1 MPQRLADA
9 AHIVPY
15 LTHAASHRT
24 QPTLTPP
31 ENAGRQAKSKKNR
44 SSKQDKK
51 ARPSREENYSA
62 APASTSIIPVSQ
74 PSNRFNLPLS
84 RRPTGETLVQ
94 NNECSFYQ
102 QRRFQESRYSD
113 GKNSLNSLILLL
125 KNYVEIPDYPPPS
138 FQEAI
143 SSPPLSV
150 CPSTTTLGFYS
161 SGRVIPHSAPVHFD
175 NLSPR
180 GDVNSDSD
188 SEESLEI
195 VQVPVYAGQPG
206 QISRSLAESELEV
219 QRRGRAS
226 FDSDAPLTPTSSTRS
241 KRRHVSLSPLR
252 TLFPHKPIALQD
264 RALSAQPASP
274 YSFPRNT
281 SLFRS
286 TTSLKTVSTGS
297 FFRLPL
303 SSMSSTSLVRAE
315 RKGSKGKE
323 KSTEPLESWEI
334 LGSEQPEPPTSLM
347 SAVESLTNPPS
358 PNSASPSSSPTQN
371 SPSTSVFTY
380 DYVSSPSQSEFSKE
394 SESLMPQ
401 NSSTFSVGSGV
412 SSSVVLTPSYH
423 RDLLPG
429 ASISPSSPVPRK
441 PTASSPLSSQSW
453 DAGHLNLRE
462 TPNLLQLAVDTPLPP
477 TPVDNIIR
485 ELKLDLQRARSHPM
499 PDRKPRPCA
508 SSSNMPAETAHAS
521 SILRKQKPVPSP
533 LQLPFPMI
541 SPSASV
547 QGLSASTSPTHR
559 HYRGRPL
566 PQTPHSTLMPVDVA
580 RNIVDSL
587 YAPHPD
593 AVDSRIGPLCPEGLL
608 IDLNESTP
616 VHSELGTEMN
626 SPASTIRAS
635 PSDRADRADSNGQG
649 RAAHGSTRTNV
660 DDNDNVNHN
669 GGSLISIGRE
679 VVSGVDPVNTIA
691 SNAPEFQALP
701 EAESSRATSTST
713 RRHVTY
719 SNFTDLDLLLS
730 RLETNDEQNGLDY
743 DVRPTPKALCRY
755 LVY

>member
-1 MPQRLADA
+1 MQ
-9 AHIVPY
+9 
-15 LTHAASHRT
+15 
-24 QPTLTPP
+24 
-31 ENAGRQAKSKKNR
+31 
-44 SSKQDKK
+44 
-51 ARPSREENYSA
+51 
-62 APASTSIIPVSQ
+62 
-74 PSNRFNLPLS
+74 
-84 RRPTGETLVQ
+84 
-94 NNECSFYQ
+94 
-102 QRRFQESRYSD
+102 
-113 GKNSLNSLILLL
+113 
-125 KNYVEIPDYPPPS
+125 
-138 FQEAI
+138 
-143 SSPPLSV
+143 
-150 CPSTTTLGFYS
+150 
-161 SGRVIPHSAPVHFD
+161 FD

-195 VQVPVYAGQPG
+195 VQVPVHAGQPG
-206 QISRSLAESELEV
+206 QISSRSLVESELEV

-226 FDSDAPLTPTSSTRS
+226 LDSDVPPTPTSSTRS

-252 TLFPHKPIALQD
+252 TLFPHKPIILQD

-303 SSMSSTSLVRAE
+303 SSPSAISLVRTE
-315 RKGSKGKE
+315 RKGPKGKE
-323 KSTEPLESWEI
+323 KSIEPLESWEL

-358 PNSASPSSSPTQN
+358 PNSASPSPSPTQN

-380 DYVSSPSQSEFSKE
+380 DYVHSPSQMEFSGE
-394 SESLMPQ
+394 PESLNPQ
-401 NSSTFSVGSGV
+401 NSSKFSVGSGAG
-412 SSSVVLTPSYH
+412 SSVVLTPSYR

-429 ASISPSSPVPRK
+429 AAISPSLPVPRK
-441 PTASSPLSSQSW
+441 PTAFSPLSSQFW
-453 DAGHLNLRE
+453 DAGHLNLEE

-477 TPVDNIIR
+477 TPVDNVIR
-485 ELKLDLQRARSHPM
+485 ELKTDMQRSRSHPI
-499 PDRKPRPCA
+499 PDRMLR
-508 SSSNMPAETAHAS
+508 SSNMPPETIHTS

-541 SPSASV
+541 SSSVSA
-547 QGLSASTSPTHR
+547 QGPSASTSPTHR

-566 PQTPHSTLMPVDVA
+566 PQTPHSTVDVA

-593 AVDSRIGPLCPEGLL
+593 AVDSRVGPLCPEGLL

-635 PSDRADRADSNGQG
+635 PSDRADSNGQA
-649 RAAHGSTRTNV
+649 RSAHGSTRRNV
-660 DDNDNVNHN
+660 DNDNDN
-669 GGSLISIGRE
+669 GGNLISIGRE
-679 VVSGVDPVNTIA
+679 VVSGVDPTP
-691 SNAPEFQALP
+691 SNA
-701 EAESSRATSTST
+701 AESQTLAESEGSRTTSTST

-719 SNFTDLDLLLS
+719 SNFTDLDLMLS
-730 RLETNDEQNGLDY
+730 RLKTNDEQKLGY
-743 DVRPTPKALCRY
+743 DIRPTTKAACRY
-755 LVY
+755 LVC